1 MGGGGAAGFL
11 AHNVEKRVEKLEKR
25 EELYNV
31 YVSPV
36 SYSFRDAREIEQY
49 VKQASIEE
57 SKLIGLIRLF
67 FVSSFVQ

>member
-49 VKQASIEE
+49 V
-57 SKLIGLIRLF
+57 
-67 FVSSFVQ
+67 

>member
-1 MGGGGAAGFL
+1 MRTSRQRATQQTRQTLDQQRRGGGAAGFL

-49 VKQASIEE
+49 V
-57 SKLIGLIRLF
+57 
-67 FVSSFVQ
+67 